1 MGFQASDHPLSLLL
15 RVFMSLLLFVVVVV
29 VVVFLESESYSVTQI
44 VPGLMAILLTQ
55 PSMCWDCLHDEHHH
69 NWLMFLFL

>member
-1 MGFQASDHPLSLLL
+1 MASEEIKLTKTVHSEALSAQ
-15 RVFMSLLLFVVVVV
+15 VA
-29 VVVFLESESYSVTQI
+29 ESESYSVTQI